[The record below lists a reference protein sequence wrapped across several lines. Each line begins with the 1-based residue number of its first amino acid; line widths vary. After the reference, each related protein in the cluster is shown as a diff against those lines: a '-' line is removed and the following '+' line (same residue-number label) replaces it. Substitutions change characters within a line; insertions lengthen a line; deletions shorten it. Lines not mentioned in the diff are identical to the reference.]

1 MCRTDAELYEALRTP
16 GRRAVGVREAR
27 KHLERGQVERVVVAQ
42 DAETSVVDD
51 LVREAAA
58 HGVTIDYTETMVE
71 LGRACGIQVGAAAAA
86 LLRVQDEN
94 ERTGPGRS
102 GGE

>member
-1 MCRTDAELYEALRTP
+1 MCRTDAELAEALRTP

-27 KHLERGQVERVVVAQ
+27 KHLERGLVERVIVAR
-42 DAETSVVDD
+42 DADAPVTDD
-51 LVREAAA
+51 LVREAGVR
-58 HGVTIDYTETMVE
+58 GVTIDYTETMVE

-86 LLRVQDEN
+86 LLRADGADHLAQ
-94 ERTGPGRS
+94 TTS

>member
-1 MCRTDAELYEALRTP
+1 VCRTDAELYEALRTP

-27 KHLERGQVERVVVAQ
+27 KHLERGRVERVIVAQ
-42 DAETSVVDD
+42 DAEASVTDD

-86 LLRVQDEN
+86 LLRVDAPGEQDE
-94 ERTGPGRS
+94 RLS
-102 GGE
+102 GEE

>member
-27 KHLERGQVERVVVAQ
+27 KHLERGQVERIIVAQ
-42 DAETSVVDD
+42 DAEASVTDD

-58 HGVTIDYTETMVE
+58 SGVTVDYTETMAE

-86 LLRVQDEN
+86 LLRVEGAS
-94 ERTGPGRS
+94 ERAERV
-102 GGE
+102 

>member
-1 MCRTDAELYEALRTP
+1 VSFTDAELRALLGTP

-27 KHLERGQVERVVVAQ
+27 KHLERGRVEQVVVAR
-42 DAETSVVDD
+42 DAEERVTAD

-58 HGVTIDYTETMVE
+58 RGVPVLYTDSMEE

-86 LLRVQDEN
+86 ILHPRES
-94 ERTGPGRS
+94 PP
-102 GGE
+102 

>member
-1 MCRTDAELYEALRTP
+1 VCRTDAELHEALRTP

-27 KHLERGQVERVVVAQ
+27 KHLERGHVERVIVAQ
-42 DAETSVVDD
+42 DAEPSITED

-58 HGVTIDYTETMVE
+58 RGVAVEYAPSMLE

-86 LLRVQDEN
+86 LLRVDGAE
-94 ERTGPGRS
+94 ES
-102 GGE
+102 GS